1 MSNRRHYYSWVCN
14 DEGQPI
20 ANVNITITL
29 AGTST
34 ATYIHTQSTGGTASN
49 TTPQVITDA
58 NGYFEFWIADYTETH
73 GYASGQKFK
82 IAWELTGTITAD
94 SIDFVDI
101 FPSPFAVDETDTDTT
116 KNKMVSNSL
125 AKGWEDKT
133 DTITFDVPS
142 GSWTASGGNYYTELE
157 HELANSYPLAIV
169 YDGVSFNSV
178 AITAGVVDDDNTRVW
193 KADDTES
200 YVTFIG

>member
-20 ANVNITITL
+20 AGVNITITL

-82 IAWELTGTITAD
+82 IAWELTGTITSD
-94 SIDFVDI
+94 SIDYVDI

-133 DTITFDVPS
+133 DTINFSVLTA
-142 GSWTASGGNYYTELE
+142 SWTSSGGDYYTQLE
-157 HELANSYPLAIV
+157 HGLGNNYPLVIV
-169 YDGVSFNSV
+169 YDDTSLNSV
-178 AITAGVVDDDNTRVW
+178 PITAGFMDEDNTRVW
-193 KADDTES
+193 KDNNNDAH
-200 YVTFIG
+200 VTFIG